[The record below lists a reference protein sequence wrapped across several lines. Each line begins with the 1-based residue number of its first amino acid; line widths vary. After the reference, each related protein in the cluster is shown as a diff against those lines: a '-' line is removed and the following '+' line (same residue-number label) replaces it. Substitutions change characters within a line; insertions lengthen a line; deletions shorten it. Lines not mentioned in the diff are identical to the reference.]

1 MNKQRLQKLLAQA
14 GYGSRRSAEK
24 MIIAQRIKINN
35 KIAKLGDKVDLED
48 IIKLDNKKIDLNRFK
63 EAATKVLIM
72 NKQAG
77 IICSRKDPKGRKS
90 IYELLPKNS
99 RWVMVGR
106 LDINTSGLII
116 FTTNGELANRLMH
129 PSYEIKREYMVRV
142 LGNIKKEHLQK
153 LSQGVMLNNTLT
165 KFDKI
170 KTIDNKGANKW
181 FKVTLSEGKYREIR
195 RLWEILGFKVNRLI
209 RISYSDIK
217 LPKNLAS
224 NKFQYLR
231 PHQVKNLM
239 NSVDLK
245 GKIA

>member
-142 LGNIKKEHLQK
+142 LGNVKKEHLQK
-153 LSQGVMLNNTLT
+153 LSQGVMLNNALT

-170 KTIDNKGANKW
+170 KTIDNKSANKW

-224 NKFQYLR
+224 NKFQYLKSY
-231 PHQVKNLM
+231 QIKNLM

-245 GKIA
+245 NNK